1 MKKPTQ
7 CHLWQS
13 ENLKSEDLYNA
24 FEVLETFVDDSHL
37 SRWLVRCKECGQL
50 YFKEFY
56 EEIDW
61 KEGNDPHY
69 VTYIPVETN
78 DEIETLKK
86 ARVLGLL
93 QFSPCLRK
101 DFPVTADQPEVYWV
115 GKEYVYGIRTKG
127 HL

>member
-7 CHLWQS
+7 CRLWQS

-24 FEVLETFVDDSHL
+24 FEVLETFVDESHF

-61 KEGNDPHY
+61 NEGIDPQNVIY
-69 VTYIPVETN
+69 VPVETS
-78 DEIETLKK
+78 DDIETLKK
-86 ARVLGLL
+86 TAALGLW
-93 QFSPCLRK
+93 QFSPCLRS
-101 DFPVTADQPEVYWV
+101 DFPTTADNPEVYWV
-115 GKEYVYGIRTKG
+115 GKE
-127 HL
+127 